1 MNIVNIK
8 KLISYFKIFDFDYFN
23 GYLFFFYSSGR
34 VSLLEIKLE
43 KSLVIQMISFF
54 GGIGGFILGVK
65 LLYDQS
71 FRYVRF
77 FDVFVF
83 IQLEKVSV
91 KGCYKYNKLVEIN
104 I

>member
-1 MNIVNIK
+1 
-8 KLISYFKIFDFDYFN
+8 
-23 GYLFFFYSSGR
+23 
-34 VSLLEIKLE
+34 
-43 KSLVIQMISFF
+43 MISFF
-54 GGIGGFILGVK
+54 GGIGGLILGVK

-91 KGCYKYNKLVEIN
+91 KGCYMYNKLEEIN